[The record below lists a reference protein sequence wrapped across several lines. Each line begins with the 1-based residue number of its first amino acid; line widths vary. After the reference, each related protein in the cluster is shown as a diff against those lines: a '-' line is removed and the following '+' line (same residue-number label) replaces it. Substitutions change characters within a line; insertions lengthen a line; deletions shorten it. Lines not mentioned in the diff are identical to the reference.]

1 VPRTGSYAGLRCRPL
16 SSESQGREGQEMKD
30 LLKNFVGKTLR
41 IYTVSGVESYLG
53 VLEEVKDE
61 YVVLKSYF
69 HKDKTFLAAQYIESF
84 KEEPAKS

>member
-1 VPRTGSYAGLRCRPL
+1 MLITRRRFASA
-16 SSESQGREGQEMKD
+16 
-30 LLKNFVGKTLR
+30 NFFLAAF
-41 IYTVSGVESYLG
+41 GVESYLG

-69 HKDKTFLAAQYIESF
+69 NKDKTFLGMQCIESF